1 MSKIGKYIYGVINS
15 STEEF
20 FELDEIV
27 SFDDIYPLRSPAPPP
42 RLASGDAEAGEVVKS
57 SKISNRAYT
66 IRLRESDIAALRRH
80 SYGASATSAE
90 ALSFQ
95 DIAAVVKDSEIV
107 DYSHMPKDTLGRL
120 LVGHQQLIEKVM
132 TRHTIIPMRLG
143 TFAQDDREVR
153 EILARGYRTIKD
165 IFARTKDSIEIDVVA
180 TLNDFNSFLQEVS
193 GEEEIKTL
201 KQSLLSKKGGVTVD
215 DQMRVGVLVKRHLYK
230 KKEILANQ
238 IQTAL
243 GEIAQNLK
251 AHDLMDDKM
260 VLNTAFLL
268 DKNRQKEF
276 EQKVDEVNNKFE
288 EKLNFRCVGP
298 LPSYSFYTL
307 EVKKPQFEEVDW
319 AKKKLGLEKD
329 FITAIEIK
337 KAHRKT
343 ALTCHPDKNPDT
355 PNIEQKFDEMTRAY
369 KILLDY
375 YRASNQD
382 EHDQGCYLNEQSF
395 EKNALLVTTMA

>member
-1 MSKIGKYIYGVINS
+1 MVLGKGQANPSRRKKGFVMSKTGKYIYGVIKSNA
-15 STEEF
+15 EEF
-20 FELDEIV
+20 FDLGQIIA
-27 SFDDIYPLRSPAPPP
+27 FGDIYPANRPT
-42 RLASGDAEAGEVVKS
+42 EVVNS
-57 SKISNRAYT
+57 SKAFSYAYT
-66 IRLRESDIAALRRH
+66 IC
-80 SYGASATSAE
+80 
-90 ALSFQ
+90 FQ
-95 DIAAVVKDSEIV
+95 DIAAVVSDSEIV

-120 LVGHQQLIEKVM
+120 LVSHQQLVEKVM
-132 TRHTIIPMRLG
+132 AKYTIIPMRLG
-143 TFAQDDREVR
+143 TFAGSDEEVR
-153 EILARGYRTIKD
+153 EILSKGYRTIKD
-165 IFARTKDSIEIDVVA
+165 IFERAKDNIEIDIVA
-180 TLNDFNSFLQEVS
+180 TLNDFKSFLQEVS
-193 GEEEIKTL
+193 QEDEIRQL
-201 KQSLLSKKGGVTVD
+201 KQSLLNKEGGITID
-215 DQMRVGVLVKRHLYK
+215 DQMRVGVLVKRHLDK
-230 KKEILANQ
+230 KKEMFANQ
-238 IQTAL
+238 IQAAL

-268 DKNRQKEF
+268 DKNRRKEF
-276 EQKVDEVNNKFE
+276 ERKLDELNDKFE
-288 EKLNFRCVGP
+288 DKLNFRCVGP
-298 LPSYSFYTL
+298 LPPYSFYTL
-307 EVKKPQFEEVDW
+307 EVKKPQFEEIDW

-382 EHDQGCYLNEQSF
+382 EHDQGCYLNEEAF

>member
-1 MSKIGKYIYGVINS
+1 LVLGKGPANPSQRKKGFVVSTTGKYIYGVIKS

-20 FELDEIV
+20 FDLDEIV
-27 SFDDIYPLRSPAPPP
+27 SFEDIYPFGNTTGIADNS
-42 RLASGDAEAGEVVKS
+42 E
-57 SKISNRAYT
+57 ISNRAYT
-66 IRLRESDIAALRRH
+66 I
-80 SYGASATSAE
+80 
-90 ALSFQ
+90 SFQ
-95 DIAAVVKDSEIV
+95 DIAAVVSDSEIV

-120 LVGHQQLIEKVM
+120 LVSHQQLIEKVM
-132 TRHTIIPMRLG
+132 TTHSIIPMRLG
-143 TFAQDDREVR
+143 TFAGSNEEVR
-153 EILARGYRTIKD
+153 QILAKGFRTIKD
-165 IFARTKDSIEIDVVA
+165 IFERAKNSIEIDVVA
-180 TLNDFNSFLQEVS
+180 TLNDLKSFLQEVS
-193 GEEEIKTL
+193 QEDEIRQL
-201 KQSLLSKKGGVTVD
+201 KQSLLNKEGGITID
-215 DQMRVGVLVKRHLYK
+215 DQMKVGVLVKRHLDK
-230 KKEILANQ
+230 KKEMFANQ
-238 IQTAL
+238 IQAAL

-276 EQKVDEVNNKFE
+276 EHKLDEINDKFE
-288 EKLNFRCVGP
+288 DKLNFRCVGP
-298 LPSYSFYTL
+298 LPPYSFYTL
-307 EVKKPQFEEVDW
+307 EVKKPQFEEIDW

-382 EHDQGCYLNEQSF
+382 EHDQGCYLNEEAF

>member
-1 MSKIGKYIYGVINS
+1 MNKTGRYIYGVINS
-15 STEEF
+15 NTEEF
-20 FELDEIV
+20 FDLDEIV
-27 SFDDIYPLRSPAPPP
+27 SFEDIYPFGNTTGIADNS
-42 RLASGDAEAGEVVKS
+42 E
-57 SKISNRAYT
+57 ISNRAYT
-66 IRLRESDIAALRRH
+66 I
-80 SYGASATSAE
+80 
-90 ALSFQ
+90 SFQ
-95 DIAAVVKDSEIV
+95 DTAAVVSDSEIV

-120 LVGHQQLIEKVM
+120 LVSHQQLVEKVM
-132 TRHTIIPMRLG
+132 AKHTIIPMRLG
-143 TFAQDDREVR
+143 TFAGSDEEVR
-153 EILARGYRTIKD
+153 EILSKGYRTIKD
-165 IFARTKDSIEIDVVA
+165 IFERAKDSIEIDIVA
-180 TLNDFNSFLQEVS
+180 TLNDIKSFLQEVS
-193 GEEEIKTL
+193 GEEEIKQL
-201 KQSLLSKKGGVTVD
+201 KQSLLGKKGGVTID
-215 DQMRVGVLVKRHLYK
+215 DQMKVGVLVKRHLDK

-243 GEIAQNLK
+243 GEITQNLK

-276 EQKVDEVNNKFE
+276 EHKLDDINDKFE
-288 EKLNFRCVGP
+288 DKLNFRCVGP
-298 LPSYSFYTL
+298 LPPYSFYTL
-307 EVKKPQFEEVDW
+307 EVKRPQFEEIDW
-319 AKKKLGLEKD
+319 AKKKLGLEND

-355 PNIEQKFDEMTRAY
+355 PNIEQKFAEMTRAY

-382 EHDQGCYLNEQSF
+382 EHDQGCYLNEQAF

>member
-1 MSKIGKYIYGVINS
+1 VSKTGKYIYGVIKSNA
-15 STEEF
+15 EEF
-20 FELDEIV
+20 FDMGQIV
-27 SFDDIYPLRSPAPPP
+27 AFEDIYPANRTT
-42 RLASGDAEAGEVVKS
+42 EVVSRSKS
-57 SKISNRAYT
+57 YSCAFT
-66 IRLRESDIAALRRH
+66 IC
-80 SYGASATSAE
+80 
-90 ALSFQ
+90 FQ
-95 DIAAVVKDSEIV
+95 DIAAVVSDSEIV

-120 LVGHQQLIEKVM
+120 LVRHQQLVEKVM
-132 TRHTIIPMRLG
+132 AKHSIIPMRLG
-143 TFAQDDREVR
+143 TFASSDEEVR
-153 EILARGYRTIKD
+153 GILSKGYRTIKD
-165 IFARTKDSIEIDVVA
+165 IFERAKDSIEIDIVA
-180 TLNDFNSFLQEVS
+180 TLNDLKSFLQEVS
-193 GEEEIKTL
+193 EEEEIKQL
-201 KQSLLSKKGGVTVD
+201 KQSLLGKKGGVTID
-215 DQMRVGVLVKRHLYK
+215 DQMKVGVLVKRHSDK

-260 VLNTAFLL
+260 VLNTAFLVSQT
-268 DKNRQKEF
+268 RQKEF
-276 EQKVDEVNNKFE
+276 ERKLDELNDKFE

-298 LPSYSFYTL
+298 LPPYSFYTL
-307 EVKKPQFEEVDW
+307 EVKKPQFEEINW

-375 YRASNQD
+375 YRASSQD
-382 EHDQGCYLNEQSF
+382 GHDQGCYLNEEAF

>member
-1 MSKIGKYIYGVINS
+1 MSKTGRYIYGVINS

-20 FELDEIV
+20 FDLDEIV
-27 SFDDIYPLRSPAPPP
+27 SFEDIYLFENTTEIADNS
-42 RLASGDAEAGEVVKS
+42 E
-57 SKISNRAYT
+57 ISNHAYT
-66 IRLRESDIAALRRH
+66 I
-80 SYGASATSAE
+80 
-90 ALSFQ
+90 SFQ
-95 DIAAVVKDSEIV
+95 DIAAIVKDSEIV
-107 DYSHMPKDTLGRL
+107 DYNHMPKDTLGRL
-120 LVGHQQLIEKVM
+120 LVSHQQLLEKVM
-132 TRHTIIPMRLG
+132 TKYSIIPMRLG
-143 TFAQDDREVR
+143 TFAGSDEEVR
-153 EILARGYRTIKD
+153 QILSKGYRTIKD
-165 IFARTKDSIEIDVVA
+165 IFERAKNSIEIDVVA
-180 TLNDFNSFLQEVS
+180 TLSDFKSFLQEVS
-193 GEEEIKTL
+193 EEEEIKQL
-201 KQSLLSKKGGVTVD
+201 KQLLLCKKGGVTID
-215 DQMRVGVLVKRHLYK
+215 DQMKVGVLVKRHLDK

-243 GEIAQNLK
+243 GEITQNLK

-268 DKNRQKEF
+268 DKKRQKEF
-276 EQKVDEVNNKFE
+276 EHKLDAINDKFE
-288 EKLNFRCVGP
+288 DKLHFRCVGP
-298 LPSYSFYTL
+298 LPPYSFYTL
-307 EVKKPQFEEVDW
+307 EVKVPQFEEIDW
-319 AKKKLGLEKD
+319 AKKTLGLEGD

-382 EHDQGCYLNEQSF
+382 EHDEGCYLNEQSF

>member
-1 MSKIGKYIYGVINS
+1 MNKAGKYIYGVINS

-20 FELDEIV
+20 FDMDEIAA
-27 SFDDIYPLRSPAPPP
+27 FEDIYPFRNSA
-42 RLASGDAEAGEVVKS
+42 EVVNS
-57 SKISNRAYT
+57 SKASNRAYT
-66 IRLRESDIAALRRH
+66 I
-80 SYGASATSAE
+80 
-90 ALSFQ
+90 SFQ

-120 LVGHQQLIEKVM
+120 LVSHQQLIEKVM
-132 TRHTIIPMRLG
+132 TKHSIIPMRLG
-143 TFAQDDREVR
+143 TFASSDEEVKQ
-153 EILARGYRTIKD
+153 ILAKGYRTIKD
-165 IFARTKDSIEIDVVA
+165 IFERAKNSIEIDVVA
-180 TLNDFNSFLQEVS
+180 TLNDFKSFLQEVS
-193 GEEEIKTL
+193 EEEEIKQL
-201 KQSLLSKKGGVTVD
+201 KQSLLGKKGGVTID
-215 DQMRVGVLVKRHLYK
+215 DQMKVGVLVKRHLDK

-260 VLNTAFLL
+260 VLNTAFLVSQT
-268 DKNRQKEF
+268 RQKEF
-276 EQKVDEVNNKFE
+276 ERKLDELNDKFE

-298 LPSYSFYTL
+298 LPPYSFYTL
-307 EVKKPQFEEVDW
+307 EVKKPQFEEIDW

-343 ALTCHPDKNPDT
+343 ALTCHPDKNQDT

-382 EHDQGCYLNEQSF
+382 EHDQGCYLNKEAF

>member
-1 MSKIGKYIYGVINS
+1 V
-15 STEEF
+15 
-20 FELDEIV
+20 V
-27 SFDDIYPLRSPAPPP
+27 S
-42 RLASGDAEAGEVVKS
+42 
-57 SKISNRAYT
+57 
-66 IRLRESDIAALRRH
+66 
-80 SYGASATSAE
+80 
-90 ALSFQ
+90 
-95 DIAAVVKDSEIV
+95 DSEIV

-120 LVGHQQLIEKVM
+120 LVSHQQLVEKVM
-132 TRHTIIPMRLG
+132 AKHTIIPMRLG
-143 TFAQDDREVR
+143 TFASSDEEVR
-153 EILARGYRTIKD
+153 EILSKGYRTIKD
-165 IFARTKDSIEIDVVA
+165 IFERAKDNIEIDIVA
-180 TLNDFNSFLQEVS
+180 TLNDLKSFLQEVS
-193 GEEEIKTL
+193 EEDEIRQL
-201 KQSLLSKKGGVTVD
+201 KQSLLNKEGGITID
-215 DQMRVGVLVKRHLYK
+215 DQMKVGVLVKRHLDK
-230 KKEILANQ
+230 KREMFANQ
-238 IQTAL
+238 IQAAL

-276 EQKVDEVNNKFE
+276 EHKLDEINDKFE
-288 EKLNFRCVGP
+288 DKLNFRCVGP
-298 LPSYSFYTL
+298 LPPYSFYTL
-307 EVKKPQFEEVDW
+307 EVKKPQFEEIDW

-382 EHDQGCYLNEQSF
+382 EHDEGCYLNEEAF